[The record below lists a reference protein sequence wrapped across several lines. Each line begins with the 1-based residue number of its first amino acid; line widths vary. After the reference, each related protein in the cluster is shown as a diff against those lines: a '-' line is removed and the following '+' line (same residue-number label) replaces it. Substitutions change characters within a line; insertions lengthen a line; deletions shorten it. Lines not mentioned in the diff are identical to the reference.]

1 MSGISRYFEVHKN
14 LIRSWTS
21 QPLPLL
27 RRNSSKTR
35 ATIQSS
41 LLPLAPYLPNVLF
54 LHLLPRFRG
63 ATQLNEKYR
72 QRHRCFKHHQKHRQD
87 SISAPRTATSLQR
100 FMPHLSPF
108 PGSLPAVYAFQQIFP
123 PFRISFRAGSLPG
136 LHGHSGLDA
145 SWNDGCTFYGGA
157 FSGEEDVPASGQ
169 DDRNTRRKDSPGKP
183 IRGS

>member
-1 MSGISRYFEVHKN
+1 MSGISRYFKVHKN

-35 ATIQSS
+35 ATHSIVVT
-41 LLPLAPYLPNVLF
+41 PLAPYPSNVLF

-72 QRHRCFKHHQKHRQD
+72 QRHRCFKHRQD
-87 SISAPRTATSLQR
+87 FISAPRTATSLHP

-108 PGSLPAVYAFQQIFP
+108 PDSFSAVYASQQIFP
-123 PFRISFRAGSLPG
+123 SFRISFRAASSLE
-136 LHGHSGLDA
+136 LHGDTDMDA
-145 SWNDGCTFYGGA
+145 SWNDGRHPLWRSILRGRGCP
-157 FSGEEDVPASGQ
+157 GERA
-169 DDRNTRRKDSPGKP
+169 R
-183 IRGS
+183 